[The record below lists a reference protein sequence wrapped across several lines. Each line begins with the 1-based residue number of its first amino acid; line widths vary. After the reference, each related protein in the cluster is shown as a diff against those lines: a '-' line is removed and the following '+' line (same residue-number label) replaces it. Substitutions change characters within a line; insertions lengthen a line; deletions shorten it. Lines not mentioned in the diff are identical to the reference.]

1 MTRTELTAQAHHSVP
16 AVRLRR
22 LLPFLLAAVA
32 AMTAVF
38 NGVQQVLVPTQVE
51 ALDSAHK
58 VGNLALLTTFAAL
71 ASLVGLPLGGALSDR
86 TRSRFGRR
94 TPWIVVLSGIS
105 GVLMIAMSKS
115 ANLLLLGI
123 FYALLWLAS
132 NMYQGALIAILPD
145 RVPEQRRGVAS
156 AVVGLGTPVGVL
168 IGVNVASRVGQF
180 WGYAITAVVL
190 VAASLALVLGARE
203 ESSRGFETQRE
214 DIAADHRG
222 FRGFF
227 EAFRSRDFTWAF
239 VSRLALFLS
248 YFTVSGYLYYTLT
261 DYIGEDN
268 VPDGDVGV
276 AVSSLLTITTVA
288 WVVVATFLGWLAD
301 RIDRRRLFVCVSAL
315 GLAATFC
322 IPVISPTWTGMVVYS
337 VFLGI
342 FIGTY
347 YGVDL
352 AVMSLVLPH
361 NDRVGRDFGLLAVAT
376 GLPQIVSGVLAGGL
390 LTFFGG
396 YTALYVFGI
405 VAALVSGVAIS
416 FVKTVR

>member
-1 MTRTELTAQAHHSVP
+1 MTRTELTGQARHFTP

-22 LLPFLLAAVA
+22 LLPLLLAAVA

-51 ALDSAHK
+51 ALDPADK
-58 VGNLALLTTFAAL
+58 VGNLALLTTFAAV
-71 ASLVGLPLGGALSDR
+71 AALVGLPLGGALSDR

-105 GVLMIAMSKS
+105 GVLMIAMSQS
-115 ANLLLLGI
+115 AHLLLLGI
-123 FYALLWLAS
+123 VYALLWLAA

-145 RVPEQRRGVAS
+145 RVPEERRGVAS
-156 AVVGLGTPVGVL
+156 ALVGLGTPVGVL
-168 IGVNVASRVGQF
+168 IGVNVASRAGHF

-190 VAASLALVLGARE
+190 VAASLALVLGVRE
-203 ESSRGFETQRE
+203 GSSLAPATRRERLPAQRRGM
-214 DIAADHRG
+214 
-222 FRGFF
+222 RGFF

-239 VSRLALFLS
+239 VSRFALFLS

-261 DYIGEDN
+261 DYIGKDD
-268 VPDGDVGV
+268 VPGGDVGV
-276 AVSSLLTITTVA
+276 AVSNLLTLTTVA

-301 RIDRRRLFVCVSAL
+301 RIDRRKLFVGISAL

-322 IPVISPTWTGMVVYS
+322 IPVISATWTGMVVYS

-347 YGVDL
+347 FGVDL

-361 NDRVGRDFGLLAVAT
+361 HDRVGRDFGLLAVAT
-376 GLPQIVSGVLAGGL
+376 GLPQIVSGALAGGL

-405 VAALVSGVAIS
+405 VTALISGITIS